1 MNNQQLPTS
10 TQRIRQFVRSHLF
23 LPMNVVIAGNV
34 LFLGLAAANI
44 WNAYQEFRHTLEQQL
59 EMEKRSSE
67 VKYLGEFLTASARMA
82 ATTGNSQW
90 EKRYNNTARL
100 NASIEYILDNS
111 DDVIR
116 TQVQRTAQAK
126 DKLFKMESDTFALV
140 RKGKIEAAQSL
151 LFSPQYDQQKT
162 IYATGNN
169 LVFAQAEKIIQK
181 KLDDYQQQL
190 LISIGLMVGILP
202 VLLGSWILVRLA
214 VRNYI
219 RDQQFAT
226 KNWQVSQNH
235 LLAAQGALEEETQQL
250 QHQKQIVQQDHEQL
264 QQDVDELLGMLNE
277 IKSGN
282 LTRQAP
288 VHDRPIGLMA
298 NSINQLIKDLSK
310 TLHQVITIS
319 NQLDGVVQSHRDITM
334 IVTDNID
341 RQTQSV
347 EKIWRLIKAIRQ
359 LAQSTVQQSAHASQS
374 LVVLQSAVADG
385 QYTITTLSQ
394 DIDMLEVGS
403 DRIVQEVKTLAEFVG
418 LTDKFVQDQGEIVTQ
433 TTILAINAA
442 LVASRAAEQRDP
454 TQFMIVA
461 REFELIAN
469 QVSQLAQ
476 KTNEGLTSLEQR
488 SSQIHRVVSAVNT
501 DVQKL
506 GTVVNSFTQ
515 GVKHTQE
522 IFLQVQSV
530 TEQSVKFGK
539 NIAITSRK
547 IVDDANTTVV
557 DIESIITLASQT
569 LQYSKNT
576 QQLGDQL
583 NILTQD
589 LLDNVRVFTL
599 SESTT
604 KTENTTHS
612 QLKAV
617 ELTP

>member
-1 MNNQQLPTS
+1 MNNQQLPIL
-10 TQRIRQFVRSHLF
+10 TQRIRRFVRSHLF
-23 LPMNVVIAGNV
+23 LPMNIAIASNI

-44 WNAYQEFRHTLEQQL
+44 WNAYQEFRHTVEHQL
-59 EMEKRSSE
+59 EIEKRSSE
-67 VKYLGEFLTASARMA
+67 VKYLGEFLTTSARMA

-116 TQVQRTAQAK
+116 TQIQRTAQAK

-169 LVFAQAEKIIQK
+169 LVFAQAEKLIQNQ
-181 KLDDYQQQL
+181 LDDYQHQL
-190 LISIGLMVGILP
+190 LISIGLVVGISP
-202 VLLGSWILVRLA
+202 ILLGSWILVRLS
-214 VRNYI
+214 VRNHI
-219 RDQQFAT
+219 RDQQLAR
-226 KNWQVSQNH
+226 KDWQVSQNH
-235 LLAAQGALEEETQQL
+235 LLVAQEDLEEETQQL
-250 QHQKQIVQQDHEQL
+250 QNQKQIVQQDYEQL
-264 QQDVDELLGMLNE
+264 QQDVGELLGVLSA
-277 IKSGN
+277 IQSGN

-288 VHDRPIGLMA
+288 VHDRPTSSIA
-298 NSINQLIKDLSK
+298 NSINQLIKELSK
-310 TLHQVITIS
+310 TLHQVATIS
-319 NQLDGVVQSHRDITM
+319 DQLDGAVQSHRNITM

-341 RQTQSV
+341 QQTQSL

-359 LAQSTVQQSAHASQS
+359 LAQSTVQQSAHASKS
-374 LVVLQSAVADG
+374 LVFLQSAVADG
-385 QYTITTLSQ
+385 QYAITTLSQ

-403 DRIVQEVKTLAEFVG
+403 DRIVQEIKTLAEFVG
-418 LTDKFVQDQGEIVTQ
+418 LTDQFVQDQGEIVTQ

-488 SSQIHRVVSAVNT
+488 SSQIHRAVSAVNT
-501 DVQKL
+501 DVQQL
-506 GTVVNSFTQ
+506 GTVVSSFTQ
-515 GVKHTQE
+515 GVKHAQE
-522 IFLQVQSV
+522 VFSQVQSV
-530 TEQSVKFGK
+530 TEQSVEFGK
-539 NIAITSRK
+539 NIAVTSQK
-547 IVDDANTTVV
+547 IMDNANTTVV
-557 DIESIITLASQT
+557 DIESIVTLASQT
-569 LQYSKNT
+569 LQCSKNT
-576 QQLGDQL
+576 QQLGNQL

-589 LLDNVRVFTL
+589 LLDNVRLFTL
-599 SESTT
+599 SESTV
-604 KTENTTHS
+604 EISDTTHS